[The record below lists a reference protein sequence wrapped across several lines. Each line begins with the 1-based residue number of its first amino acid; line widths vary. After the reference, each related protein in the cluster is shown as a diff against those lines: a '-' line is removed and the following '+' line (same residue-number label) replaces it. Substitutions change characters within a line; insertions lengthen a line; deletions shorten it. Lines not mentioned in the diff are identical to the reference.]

1 MFPFMTAPHCTLKRS
16 RTQAAPLA
24 PLLPGGERSAR
35 AARRVRGPGRC
46 VNGRSLPPHPN
57 PLPSGERER
66 AQPLASPVP
75 IPTSSRCV
83 APRHD
88 AQAAPLAQPLPGG
101 ERSARFARRV
111 RGNRPA
117 ESHLPPHPNPLPS
130 GERERAQSLASP
142 VQIPT
147 SPRCVAPRHDAQ
159 SPPLA
164 LPLPGGERS
173 ARFARRVRGPGRCV
187 NGRSLPPH
195 PNPLPTQVGPARLA
209 HDKCETRAS
218 PVSRERERAQSL
230 ASPVPIPTSS
240 RCVAPRHDAQAAPLA
255 PPLPGGERSARAA
268 RRVRGNRPAESH
280 LPPHPNPLPSGERE
294 RAQSLASPVP
304 IPTSS
309 RCVAPRHDAQ
319 SPPLAPP
326 LPGGE
331 RSARFARRVRGPGR
345 CVNGRSLPPH
355 PNPLPTQV
363 GPARLAHDKCETRA

>member
-1 MFPFMTAPHCTLKRS
+1 MFPFIGAPHPTLKSGRAQS
-16 RTQAAPLA
+16 APLA
-24 PLLPGGERSAR
+24 PPLPGGERSAR
-35 AARRVRGPGRC
+35 FARRVRGPGRC

-57 PLPSGERER
+57 PLPTQVGPARLAHDKCETRASPVSLERER
-66 AQPLASPVP
+66 AQSLASPVP

-88 AQAAPLAQPLPGG
+88 AQAAPLAPPLPGG
-101 ERSARFARRV
+101 ERSARAARRV

-142 VQIPT
+142 VPIPT
-147 SPRCVAPRHDAQ
+147 SSRCVAPRHDAQ
-159 SPPLA
+159 SAPLA

-280 LPPHPNPLPSGERE
+280 LPPHPNPLP
-294 RAQSLASPVP
+294 
-304 IPTSS
+304 
-309 RCVAPRHDAQ
+309 
-319 SPPLAPP
+319 
-326 LPGGE
+326 
-331 RSARFARRVRGPGR
+331 
-345 CVNGRSLPPH
+345 
-355 PNPLPTQV
+355 
-363 GPARLAHDKCETRA
+363 